1 MKTFSQTLFRDLLT
15 FTGSNGETF
24 LQDLTN
30 QKITRKHFLG
40 HNKWTQQMVSEQEV
54 QLFNHTLMLPKG

>member
-40 HNKWTQQMVSEQEV
+40 HNNWSTNGQQMVSDV
-54 QLFNHTLMLPKG
+54 NRRFNYSTIH